1 MTRSPDLWTLLVR
14 VGSLRGLTAG
24 PGPEAAPW
32 GGAGRPESWPVLGG
46 SPPPRPPDPP
56 GAAGSC
62 RGRAGGPPAESCPTR
77 AGALARGPTELEG
90 PGACV
95 SRGWAHP
102 INRGAAEPHWPVGG
116 NCGPPPHEHVHHTV
130 GQTQGTEDAF
140 GGCLGHVQAR
150 GLTAGEFV
158 WTTWRQPLQPGKF
171 RRPARGPRLRA
182 DRSSHPE
189 APNDRPPRPTS
200 SSEPWETRVC
210 EPRDGSRVQ
219 RTGTGPGA
227 KEAALTQTWPGGGGS
242 PPVPRGTRTPVT
254 GEAAV
259 GTWPTLLGKKQ
270 VRGTLHPDVPRTA
283 RAATAAA
290 RTPGRG
296 ILAVVWCTE
305 THAGH
310 LGGCWGA
317 GADFRS
323 QYGPAPRN
331 GDPAVTEGPR
341 TDSPEGMGGRVLP
354 WATSFR
360 PRHVLCL
367 AACFQPELS
376 PPVGR
381 RWGSGSWGPDSGFV
395 LHGCALCAPGPSL
408 YEGGAP
414 SSSPAG
420 SPAGSPR

>member
-200 SSEPWETRVC
+200 SPEPWETRVC

-227 KEAALTQTWPGGGGS
+227 KEAALTQTWPGGGGESACAPRHTDAGDRGGCRGDVAHAAGEEAGQRHTS
-242 PPVPRGTRTPVT
+242 PRCAADGESSNRCRPHPR
-254 GEAAV
+254 
-259 GTWPTLLGKKQ
+259 
-270 VRGTLHPDVPRTA
+270 A
-283 RAATAAA
+283 RNS
-290 RTPGRG
+290 GRCLVHG
-296 ILAVVWCTE
+296 DSRRP
-305 THAGH
+305 
-310 LGGCWGA
+310 LGGVLGGWG
-317 GADFRS
+317 
-323 QYGPAPRN
+323 
-331 GDPAVTEGPR
+331 
-341 TDSPEGMGGRVLP
+341 
-354 WATSFR
+354 
-360 PRHVLCL
+360 
-367 AACFQPELS
+367 
-376 PPVGR
+376 
-381 RWGSGSWGPDSGFV
+381 
-395 LHGCALCAPGPSL
+395 
-408 YEGGAP
+408 
-414 SSSPAG
+414 
-420 SPAGSPR
+420 